1 MSDSN
6 LGFSRI
12 DVFVTHVFSRHIVGW
27 ALSSTMK
34 TTQLP
39 LKALEHSI
47 HGVRRHG
54 ATQGLGH
61 HSDHGVQY
69 MSSVYHSVWQRFHI
83 AASTGTVGDLYDNAM
98 AESVHGAYKTEL
110 IRIHSPFQTVKA
122 LEQAPLQWVS
132 WWTTK
137 RVHKALGYK
146 TPAQV
151 KQESYQEQKTSKPTI
166 TLWTKNKPHH
176 NIGGVSK

>member
-47 HGVRRHG
+47 HGVQRHG
-54 ATQGLGH
+54 ATQGLIH

-69 MSSVYHSVWQRFHI
+69 MSSVYHSV
-83 AASTGTVGDLYDNAM
+83 
-98 AESVHGAYKTEL
+98 
-110 IRIHSPFQTVKA
+110 
-122 LEQAPLQWVS
+122 
-132 WWTTK
+132 
-137 RVHKALGYK
+137 
-146 TPAQV
+146 
-151 KQESYQEQKTSKPTI
+151 
-166 TLWTKNKPHH
+166 
-176 NIGGVSK
+176 